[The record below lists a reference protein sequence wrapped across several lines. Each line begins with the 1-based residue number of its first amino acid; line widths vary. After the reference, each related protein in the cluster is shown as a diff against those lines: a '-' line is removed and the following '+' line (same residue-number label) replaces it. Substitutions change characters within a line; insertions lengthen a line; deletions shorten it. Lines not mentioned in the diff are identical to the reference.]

1 MARSSEEEG
10 HGYSSKMI
18 SPSKLFLSA
27 TLAAFFLPS
36 ITEAQPTPPI
46 RVAVVG
52 LTHGHVQGF
61 LHNLPAHPEIQLVGI
76 SEPDA
81 ALRQHYIDRTHLP
94 ATLFFPTE
102 AAMLQGTHPQAIL
115 VYTSTA
121 GHRAA
126 IEQAAPLH
134 IAAMVEKPLATT
146 VEDAV
151 AIQQLA
157 QKYNIPVLT
166 NYETTW
172 YNSNTAAVNLLNE
185 GKIGEL
191 RKLVIH
197 DGHSGPKE
205 ISVGPEFLSWL
216 TDPKQNGGGALFDFG
231 CYGVDLATWIMHGEL
246 PTTVTDVTLHLKP
259 QTYPNV
265 DDDSTIILTYPHAQ
279 AIIQGSWNW
288 PFSRKDM
295 EIYGATGYVDTLYE
309 DHNPGAKLR
318 IRLPG
323 EVSEHIETAPA
334 LTPPQNDSLTYLTAV
349 LGGSLKSQHDLT
361 SLDTNVT
368 VVRILD
374 AARRSA
380 QTGRTIHLAT
390 EKASSTTTGAVK

>member
-1 MARSSEEEG
+1 MSLAKLLLASSLLA
-10 HGYSSKMI
+10 SSLT
-18 SPSKLFLSA
+18 PSNA
-27 TLAAFFLPS
+27 T
-36 ITEAQPTPPI
+36 AQTTPPI
-46 RVAVVG
+46 RVAIVG
-52 LTHGHVQGF
+52 LVHGHVQGF
-61 LHNLPAHPEIQLVGI
+61 LHNLPSHPEIQLVGI
-76 SEPDA
+76 AEPDA
-81 ALRQHYIDRTHLP
+81 ALREQYSNKTHLP
-94 ATLFFPTE
+94 ANLFFPTE
-102 AAMLQGTHPQAIL
+102 AAMLQSTHPQAIL
-115 VYTSTA
+115 VYTSIA

-146 VEDAV
+146 VEDAL

-157 QKYNIPVLT
+157 QKYNVPVLT

-172 YNSNTAAVNLLNE
+172 YASNTAAANLLAA
-185 GKIGEL
+185 GKIGDL

-205 ISVGPEFLSWL
+205 IGVGPEFLNWL

-246 PTTVTDVTLHLKP
+246 PLTVTAVTLHIKP
-259 QTYPNV
+259 QIYPNV
-265 DDDSTIILTYPHAQ
+265 DDDSTIVLTYPHAQ

-309 DHNPGAKLR
+309 DHTPGAKLR
-318 IRLPG
+318 LRLPG
-323 EVSEHIETAPA
+323 EPSEHIETAPA
-334 LTPPQNDSLTYLTAV
+334 LTPPQNDSLSYLAAV
-349 LGGSLKSQHDLT
+349 IAGTLKPQHDLT

-380 QTGRTIHLAT
+380 QTGRTISLASPNQ
-390 EKASSTTTGAVK
+390 K

>member
-1 MARSSEEEG
+1 MNFSLL
-10 HGYSSKMI
+10 SKFRVCI
-18 SPSKLFLSA
+18 SL
-27 TLAAFFLPS
+27 LAALLA
-36 ITEAQPTPPI
+36 TAGEAPAQQPI

-52 LTHGHVQGF
+52 LVHGHIQGF
-61 LHNLPAHPEIQLVGI
+61 LHNLPAHPEITLVGI

-81 ALRQHYIDRTHLP
+81 ALRQLYIDRTHLP
-94 ATLFFPTE
+94 ASLFFPTE
-102 AAMLQGTHPQAIL
+102 AAMLQSTHPQAIL

-134 IAAMVEKPLATT
+134 IAVMVEKPLATT
-146 VEDAV
+146 VEDAL
-151 AIQQLA
+151 AIQHIA
-157 QKYNIPVLT
+157 QQYNIPVLT

-172 YNSNTAAVNLLNE
+172 YASNTAAANILAA
-185 GKIGEL
+185 GKIGDL

-197 DGHSGPKE
+197 DGHQGPKE
-205 ISVGPEFLSWL
+205 INVGPEFLHWL

-231 CYGVDLATWIMHGEL
+231 CYGVDLATWIMHGEPPL
-246 PTTVTDVTLHLKP
+246 TVTAVTLHLKP
-259 QTYPNV
+259 QIYPNV
-265 DDDSTIILTYPHAQ
+265 DDDSTIVLTYPHAQ

-288 PFSRKDM
+288 PFARKDM

-309 DHNPGAKLR
+309 DHAPGAKLR
-318 IRLPG
+318 LRLPG
-323 EVSEHIETAPA
+323 ESSEHVETAPA
-334 LTPPQNDSLTYLTAV
+334 LAPPQNDSLTYLAAV
-349 LGGSLKSQHDLT
+349 LSGTLKPEHDLT

-380 QTGRTIHLAT
+380 QTGRTISLAS
-390 EKASSTTTGAVK
+390 KK

>member
-1 MARSSEEEG
+1 MITLRSTLIFTSCLAVN
-10 HGYSSKMI
+10 
-18 SPSKLFLSA
+18 LFAPLPA
-27 TLAAFFLPS
+27 T
-36 ITEAQPTPPI
+36 AQTAPPI
-46 RVAVVG
+46 RVAIVG
-52 LTHGHVQGF
+52 LVHGHVQGF
-61 LHNLPAHPEIQLVGI
+61 LHSLPAHPEIQLVGI

-94 ATLFFPTE
+94 ANLFFPTE
-102 AAMLQGTHPQAIL
+102 AAMLQSTHPQAIL
-115 VYTSTA
+115 VYTSIS

-134 IAAMVEKPLATT
+134 IATMVEKPLATT
-146 VEDAV
+146 VEDAL
-151 AIQQLA
+151 AIQRLA
-157 QKYNIPVLT
+157 EKYNVPVLT

-172 YNSNTAAVNLLNE
+172 YNSNTAAANLLAE
-185 GKIGEL
+185 GKIGTL

-205 ISVGPEFLSWL
+205 IGVGPEFLNWL
-216 TDPKQNGGGALFDFG
+216 TDPKQNGAGALFDFG

-246 PTTVTDVTLHLKP
+246 PITVTAVTLHLKP
-259 QTYPNV
+259 QIYPNV
-265 DDDSTIILTYPHAQ
+265 DDDSTIVLTYPHAQ

-309 DHNPGAKLR
+309 DHAPGAKLR

-323 EVSEHIETAPA
+323 ESSEHVETAPA
-334 LTPPQNDSLTYLTAV
+334 LAPPQNDSLTYLAAV
-349 LGGSLKSQHDLT
+349 LRGTLKPEHDLT
-361 SLDTNVT
+361 SLDTNVA

-374 AARRSA
+374 AARRSV
-380 QTGRTIHLAT
+380 QTGRTINLAS
-390 EKASSTTTGAVK
+390 EDAAKN

>member
-1 MARSSEEEG
+1 
-10 HGYSSKMI
+10 MI
-18 SPSKLFLSA
+18 SHAACRLILA
-27 TLAAFFLPS
+27 TVASLAIVVPNA
-36 ITEAQPTPPI
+36 TAQTTQPV
-46 RVAVVG
+46 RVAIVG
-52 LTHGHVQGF
+52 LVHGHVQGF
-61 LHNLPAHPEIQLVGI
+61 LHSLPAHPEIDLVGI
-76 SEPDA
+76 SEPDG

-94 ATLFFPTE
+94 ANLFFPTE
-102 AAMLQGTHPQAIL
+102 AAMLQATHPQAIL
-115 VYTSTA
+115 VYTSVA

-146 VEDAV
+146 VEDAI
-151 AIQQLA
+151 AIQRLSD
-157 QKYNIPVLT
+157 KYNIPVLT

-172 YNSNTAAVNLLNE
+172 YNSNTAAVNILSD
-185 GKIGEL
+185 GKIGDL

-205 ISVGPEFLSWL
+205 IGVGPEFLGWL
-216 TDPKQNGGGALFDFG
+216 TDPKQNGAGALFDFG
-231 CYGVDLATWIMHGEL
+231 CYGVDLATWILHGEL
-246 PTTVTDVTLHLKP
+246 PTTVTAVTLHLKP
-259 QTYPNV
+259 QIYPNV

-318 IRLPG
+318 IRLAG
-323 EVSEHIETAPA
+323 EASERVETAPSLA
-334 LTPPQNDSLTYLTAV
+334 APQNEPLNYLAAV
-349 LGGSLKSQHDLT
+349 LAKTLKPEHDLT

-380 QTGRTIHLAT
+380 QTGQTIHLAV
-390 EKASSTTTGAVK
+390 EVKAGK

>member
-1 MARSSEEEG
+1 MRLA
-10 HGYSSKMI
+10 
-18 SPSKLFLSA
+18 KLLFFA
-27 TLAAFFLPS
+27 TLLASSLTPDSA
-36 ITEAQPTPPI
+36 IAQTAQPI
-46 RVAVVG
+46 RVAIVG
-52 LTHGHVQGF
+52 LVHGHVQGF
-61 LHNLPAHPEIQLVGI
+61 LHNLSAHPEITLVGI

-94 ATLFFPTE
+94 ADLFFPTE
-102 AAMLQGTHPQAIL
+102 AAMLQSTHPQAIL
-115 VYTSTA
+115 VYTSIA

-146 VEDAV
+146 VEDAL

-157 QKYNIPVLT
+157 QKYNVPVLT

-172 YNSNTAAVNLLNE
+172 YNSNTAAADILAA
-185 GKIGEL
+185 GKIGDL
-191 RKLVIH
+191 RKIVVH
-197 DGHSGPKE
+197 DGHQGPKE
-205 ISVGPEFLSWL
+205 INVGPEFLTWL
-216 TDPKQNGGGALFDFG
+216 TDPKQNGAGALFDFG
-231 CYGVDLATWIMHGEL
+231 CYGVDLTTWIMHGEL
-246 PTTVTDVTLHLKP
+246 PLTVTAVTLHLKP
-259 QTYPNV
+259 QIYPNV
-265 DDDSTIILTYPHAQ
+265 DDDSTIVLTYPHAQ

-295 EIYGATGYVDTLYE
+295 EIYGATGYVDTLYD

-323 EVSEHIETAPA
+323 EPTEHIETAPA
-334 LTPPQNDSLTYLTAV
+334 LTPPQNDALNYLAAV
-349 LGGSLKSQHDLT
+349 LAGTLKPQHDLT

-380 QTGRTIHLAT
+380 QTGRAITLAT
-390 EKASSTTTGAVK
+390 PNEK

>member
-1 MARSSEEEG
+1 MKFLLTVSLLA
-10 HGYSSKMI
+10 I
-18 SPSKLFLSA
+18 SIAVSRNA
-27 TLAAFFLPS
+27 T
-36 ITEAQPTPPI
+36 AQTPHPI
-46 RVAVVG
+46 HVAIVG
-52 LTHGHVQGF
+52 LVHGHVDGF

-81 ALRQHYIDRTHLP
+81 ALRQQYINRTHLP
-94 ATLFFPTE
+94 AAIFFPTE
-102 AAMLQGTHPQAIL
+102 AAMLQSTHPQAIL

-146 VEDAV
+146 VEDAL
-151 AIQQLA
+151 AIQHIA
-157 QKYNIPVLT
+157 QRYNIPILT

-172 YNSNTAAVNLLNE
+172 YNSNIAAANMLSE

-197 DGHSGPKE
+197 DGHKGPKE
-205 ISVGPEFLSWL
+205 INVGPEFLSWL
-216 TDPKQNGGGALFDFG
+216 TDPKLNGGGALFDFG
-231 CYGVDLATWIMHGEL
+231 CYGVDLATWIVHGEL
-246 PTTVTDVTLHLKP
+246 PLTVTAVTLHLKP
-259 QTYPNV
+259 SIYPYV

-288 PFSRKDM
+288 PFNRKDM
-295 EIYGATGYVDTLYE
+295 EIYGATGYIDTLYE

-318 IRLPG
+318 LRLPG
-323 EVSEHIETAPA
+323 ETSEHVENAPA
-334 LTPPQNDSLTYLTAV
+334 LAAPQDNSLNYLAAV
-349 LGGSLKSQHDLT
+349 LNGSLDPTHDLT

-380 QTGRTIHLAT
+380 QTGRTIQLAPSNPT
-390 EKASSTTTGAVK
+390 ER

>member
-1 MARSSEEEG
+1 
-10 HGYSSKMI
+10 MI
-18 SPSKLFLSA
+18 SSPYCTAKSLLALFVFVAL
-27 TLAAFFLPS
+27 S
-36 ITEAQPTPPI
+36 ITSSAKAQSPAHV

-52 LTHGHVQGF
+52 LNHDHIRGF
-61 LHNLPAHPEIQLVGI
+61 LHNLPSHPEIELVGI

-81 ALRQHYIDRTHLP
+81 SLRQKYASLFHLP
-94 ATLFFPTE
+94 NNLFFSSE
-102 AAMLQGTHPQAIL
+102 SAMLASTHPQAIL
-115 VYTSTA
+115 VYTSVA

-146 VEDAV
+146 VEDAL
-151 AIQQLA
+151 AIQRLS

-172 YNSNTAAVNLLNE
+172 YASNTAANDLLAS
-185 GKIGEL
+185 GRIGEL

-197 DGHSGPKE
+197 DGHRGPKE
-205 ISVGPEFLSWL
+205 IGVSPEFFKWL

-231 CYGVDLATWIMHGEL
+231 CYGVDLSTWMNHGEL
-246 PTTVTDVTLHLKP
+246 PLTVTAVTLHIKP
-259 QTYPNV
+259 QIYPHV
-265 DDDSTIILTYPHAQ
+265 DDDSTIILTYPHSQ

-288 PFSRKDM
+288 PFDRKDM
-295 EIYGATGYVDTLYE
+295 EVYGAKGYVDTLYQ
-309 DHNPGAKLR
+309 DGAPGVKLR

-323 EVSEHIETAPA
+323 EHSEHVEDAPA
-334 LTPPQNDSLTYLTAV
+334 LKPPQDNSLNYLAAV
-349 LGGSLKSQHDLT
+349 LNGSLKPDHDLT

-380 QTGRTIHLAT
+380 QTGRTIHLKD
-390 EKASSTTTGAVK
+390 EVTGRK

>member
-1 MARSSEEEG
+1 MNFSLL
-10 HGYSSKMI
+10 SKFRVCI
-18 SPSKLFLSA
+18 SL
-27 TLAAFFLPS
+27 LAALLA
-36 ITEAQPTPPI
+36 TAGEAPAQQPI

-52 LTHGHVQGF
+52 LVHGHIQGF
-61 LHNLPAHPEIQLVGI
+61 LHNLPAHPEITLVGI

-81 ALRQHYIDRTHLP
+81 ALRQLYIDRTHLP
-94 ATLFFPTE
+94 ASLFFPTE
-102 AAMLQGTHPQAIL
+102 AAMLASTHPQAIL

-134 IAAMVEKPLATT
+134 IAVMVEKPLATT
-146 VEDAV
+146 VEDAL
-151 AIQQLA
+151 AIQHIA
-157 QKYNIPVLT
+157 QQYNIPVLT

-172 YNSNTAAVNLLNE
+172 YASNTAAANILAA
-185 GKIGEL
+185 GKIGDL

-197 DGHSGPKE
+197 DGHQGPKE
-205 ISVGPEFLSWL
+205 INVGPEFLHWL

-246 PTTVTDVTLHLKP
+246 PLTVTAVTLRIKP
-259 QTYPNV
+259 QIYPNV
-265 DDDSTIILTYPHAQ
+265 DDDSTIVLTYPHAQ

-288 PFSRKDM
+288 PFARKDM

-309 DHNPGAKLR
+309 DHAPGAKLR
-318 IRLPG
+318 LRLPG
-323 EVSEHIETAPA
+323 ESSEHVETAPA
-334 LTPPQNDSLTYLTAV
+334 LAPPQNDSLTYLAAV
-349 LGGSLKSQHDLT
+349 LSGTLKPEHDLT

-380 QTGRTIHLAT
+380 QTGRTISLASPLDS
-390 EKASSTTTGAVK
+390 KAER

>member
-1 MARSSEEEG
+1 MLFSLPAKLIFSACL
-10 HGYSSKMI
+10 I
-18 SPSKLFLSA
+18 SGLFFTSNQA
-27 TLAAFFLPS
+27 P
-36 ITEAQPTPPI
+36 AQTSHHI

-52 LTHGHVQGF
+52 LNHDHIRGF
-61 LHNLPAHPEIQLVGI
+61 LHNLPSHPEIELVGI

-81 ALRQHYIDRTHLP
+81 ALRQKYASLFHLP
-94 ATLFFPTE
+94 DSLFFSSE
-102 AAMLQGTHPQAIL
+102 SSMLAKTHPQAIL
-115 VYTSTA
+115 VYTAIA

-146 VEDAV
+146 VEDAL
-151 AIQQLA
+151 AIQRLS

-172 YNSNTAAVNLLNE
+172 YASNIAAYNMLAS

-191 RKLVIH
+191 RKLVVH
-197 DGHSGPKE
+197 DGHRGPKE
-205 ISVGPEFLSWL
+205 IGVSPEFFQWL

-231 CYGVDLATWIMHGEL
+231 CYGVDLATWMMHGEL
-246 PTTVTDVTLHLKP
+246 PLTVTAVTLHIKP
-259 QTYPNV
+259 QIYPHV

-288 PFSRKDM
+288 PFDRKDM
-295 EIYGATGYVDTLYE
+295 EVYGAKGYVDTLYQ
-309 DHNPGAKLR
+309 DGAPGIKLR

-323 EVSEHIETAPA
+323 EHAEHIEDAPA
-334 LTPPQNDSLTYLTAV
+334 LTPPHDNSLDYLTAV
-349 LGGSLKSQHDLT
+349 LDKSLQPQHDLT

-380 QTGRTIHLAT
+380 QTGRTINL
-390 EKASSTTTGAVK
+390 KAEVEGKK